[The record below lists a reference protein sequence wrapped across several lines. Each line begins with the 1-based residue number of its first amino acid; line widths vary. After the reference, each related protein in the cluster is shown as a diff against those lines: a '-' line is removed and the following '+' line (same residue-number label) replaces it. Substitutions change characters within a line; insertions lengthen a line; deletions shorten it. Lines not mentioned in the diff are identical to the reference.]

1 MNQLTPL
8 ERELLRSVEALS
20 ASSVEESASLR
31 TSLKRYASE
40 SSDATE
46 KRLQAIEERQASI
59 EGLVRTLSER
69 LGSFAEQSKRSE
81 ASVNALRRELS
92 SFGR

>member
-20 ASSVEESASLR
+20 ASSAEESASLR

-40 SSDATE
+40 TSDATE
-46 KRLQAIEERQASI
+46 RRLQAIEARQESI
-59 EGLVRTLSER
+59 EGLVHTLSER

-92 SFGR
+92 TFGR